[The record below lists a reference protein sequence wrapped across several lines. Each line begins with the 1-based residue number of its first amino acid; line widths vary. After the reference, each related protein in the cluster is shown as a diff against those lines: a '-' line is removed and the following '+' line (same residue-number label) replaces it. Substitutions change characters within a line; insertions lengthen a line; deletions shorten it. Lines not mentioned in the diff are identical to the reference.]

1 MKKGSILIQLILLI
15 LLLVLSGCTTTNPD
29 DKNENNIPEG
39 LYVSLSGEKE
49 FTSIQEAIDRAPENY
64 TVYVFPGKYNET
76 IIINKTINLIGED
89 PATTIIDGLS
99 LGDVITITNS
109 EKCNINGF
117 TIQNSK
123 SNGAG
128 LEIKTKNNN
137 ISNNIIKNSYNGI
150 HCNRANHNSFFNNTL
165 LSNNNYAIYIYNAN
179 YNTAEKNLFSDNS
192 YGMRIKG
199 SRNNKVI
206 SNYFKDNDH
215 GMYFCC
221 GATSNVAYY
230 NTFMNNS
237 MWNANDYV
245 GGNTWYNQDTSKGNY
260 WDDYDGID
268 EDNDGVGDTS
278 YNITSDGSK
287 QDKYPL
293 MSPDHR

>member
-1 MKKGSILIQLILLI
+1 MKKGSIIIQLIILI
-15 LLLVLSGCTTTNPD
+15 LILVLSGCTTISPD
-29 DKNENNIPEG
+29 DKNEHNIPEG
-39 LYVSLSGEKE
+39 LYVSISGEKE
-49 FTSIQEAIDRAPENY
+49 FTSIQEAIDQAPENY

-89 PATTIIDGLS
+89 PEKTIIDGRS

-109 EKCNINGF
+109 EKCNITGF
-117 TIQNSK
+117 TIQNSG

-128 LEIKTKNNN
+128 VEIKTQNNN

-150 HCNRANHNSFFNNTL
+150 HSNRANYNSFFNNTL

-179 YNTAEKNLFSDNS
+179 YNTAEKNIFSDNS

-206 SNYFKDNDH
+206 SNYFKDNDR
-215 GMYFCC
+215 GMYYCC
-221 GATSNVAYY
+221 GATSNVAYH

-237 MWNANDYV
+237 IWNANDYV
-245 GGNTWYNQDTSKGNY
+245 AGNTWYNEGTSKGNY
-260 WDDYDGID
+260 WDDYNGID
-268 EDNDGVGDTS
+268 EDNDGVGDTA

-293 MSPDHR
+293 MNPIHN